1 MAKKQQPTTPHCRTR
16 EELVID
22 AFRYMIRHGEAVR
35 KEVTVSLATGGT
47 MNKEIYKVEPNKR
60 QRL

>member
-1 MAKKQQPTTPHCRTR
+1 MAKKQKPASHRRTR
-16 EELVID
+16 EQLVID

-35 KEVTVSLATGGT
+35 KEVTILLATGGT

>member
-1 MAKKQQPTTPHCRTR
+1 MAKKKKPTPHRRTR
-16 EELVID
+16 EELVVD

-35 KEVTVSLATGGT
+35 TQVEFLNRFGGVET
-47 MNKEIYKVEPNKR
+47 KVIYKIEPNKR

>member
-1 MAKKQQPTTPHCRTR
+1 MARKSKSTTPHRRTR

-22 AFRYMIRHGEAVR
+22 AFRYMIHNGEAVR
-35 KEVTVSLATGGT
+35 TQVEFFNRFGGVET
-47 MNKEIYKVEPNKR
+47 KVIYKIEPNKR